1 MGSVP
6 MFVRRRV
13 VRAML
18 VHARR
23 AAPHECCGL
32 LSGTAHRVE
41 LASQARNTAET
52 PATRYLVE
60 PADHFAAL
68 KQARRTGREIVGAY
82 HSHPASLPMP
92 SSTDRADAHPDFL
105 YVIVS
110 LVDCRRRIRGWR
122 LERGNFVEVRLVIVS

>member
-1 MGSVP
+1 
-6 MFVRRRV
+6 
-13 VRAML
+13 ML

-23 AAPHECCGL
+23 SVPHECCGL
-32 LSGTAHRVE
+32 LAGTAQRVE
-41 LASQARNTAET
+41 SASPARNIAET
-52 PATRYLVE
+52 PETRYLVE

-68 KQARRTGREIVGAY
+68 REARRARSEIIGAY
-82 HSHPASLPMP
+82 HSHPASLPLP

-110 LVDCRRRIRGWR
+110 LADCRRRIRGWR